1 MVALATDAKN
11 TMLFSGDSAGLVKV
25 WGIANFVNVAGV
37 EQSNNVKELHHWRA
51 HERGL
56 SSLDWI
62 ERKSLLLSASLDTQA
77 PSLNPNPDP
86 IPNPYPNPNP
96 NPNPDPN
103 PNQVKLWRVSPE
115 GGRLA
120 GVLGVVQPNGW
131 LDRPLA
137 DFELVEQEPPPGE
150 RRRRRPSSN
159 SPTSLAAEPDA
170 EQAAG
175 AAAGADAAGVGAD
188 TGAKAPPARAAAAS
202 EQEPGGAQ
210 AEAAAAGAAAA
221 AGEEGSPERRRKAA
235 FAKEI
240 ELLGEG
246 AGADSDESS
255 SEDGEGNGSDSEQES
270 VHHTQDMIRQ
280 ILTKRSDPSQRK
292 APPLPTMHRL
302 KIHDMTPVSSPR
314 EFFTPRESARGA
326 GQGPPRL

>member
-1 MVALATDAKN
+1 M
-11 TMLFSGDSAGLVKV
+11 G
-25 WGIANFVNVAGV
+25 
-37 EQSNNVKELHHWRA
+37 
-51 HERGL
+51 
-56 SSLDWI
+56 
-62 ERKSLLLSASLDTQA
+62 
-77 PSLNPNPDP
+77 
-86 IPNPYPNPNP
+86 
-96 NPNPDPN
+96 
-103 PNQVKLWRVSPE
+103 
-115 GGRLA
+115 
-120 GVLGVVQPNGW
+120 
-131 LDRPLA
+131 
-137 DFELVEQEPPPGE
+137 
-150 RRRRRPSSN
+150 
-159 SPTSLAAEPDA
+159 
-170 EQAAG
+170 
-175 AAAGADAAGVGAD
+175 
-188 TGAKAPPARAAAAS
+188 
-202 EQEPGGAQ
+202 
-210 AEAAAAGAAAA
+210 AAAAGE
-221 AGEEGSPERRRKAA
+221 EEGSPERRRKAA